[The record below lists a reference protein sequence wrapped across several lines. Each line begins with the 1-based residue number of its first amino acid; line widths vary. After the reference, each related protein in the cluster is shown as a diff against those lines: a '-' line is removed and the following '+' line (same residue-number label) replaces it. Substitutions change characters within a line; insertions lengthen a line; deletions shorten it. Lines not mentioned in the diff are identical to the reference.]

1 MTDSTATPS
10 PGPVRLNL
18 GCGPDIR
25 SGYLNLDFN
34 ENPGVAMVC
43 DIRHLPFDDSSVD
56 EVLANDVLEHFPFAE
71 TLDVLREWRRVLRV
85 DGRISLRVPN
95 LEGLVELYRTRPYGW
110 RREDAKLVDPIV
122 ERLFGGQD
130 FQGNCHYT
138 TFDRTSLWQAL
149 EQAGFF
155 VLEITDDDQDCSNIV
170 ASALARPL
178 QATDTTS
185 SSTEDEAQ
193 NAPEGSDLRV
203 TWQSPCLGISG
214 YAFAAREYITGLADL
229 GVRVSV
235 KPIWGDCRLELDE
248 RSADTQQTEVG
259 RKDGLAARVVI
270 DGETRDV
277 VIHTPVDVASA
288 RRIAELST
296 KPVGGVHVL
305 HHPPAS
311 PEGVDF
317 TAMFRRV
324 HPGMTAYVAYTTFET
339 DRVPENWVA
348 PLNQMDEVWVPC
360 RFNVDTFARAGVAKE
375 KLHVIP
381 HGFDPER
388 YRPSATQ
395 PLEYAREAGFVFL
408 SVFEW
413 TKRKGWDVLLRAYV
427 EEFDKEEDV
436 CLLIRTYQ
444 GGGVI
449 DKNRPSIKE
458 QFADYI
464 KELGRDPDRLP
475 AVQFIDEAIPDSQM
489 TRLYKTGDAFV
500 LPTRG
505 EGWGIPLCE
514 SMLMEVPVISTR
526 WGGPLEFMSDDNS
539 YLIDVK
545 RLEPV
550 SDEQVRDNAAYEGHR
565 WAEPSLA
572 HTRALMR
579 HVFEHREEAA
589 EKGRRGRLHVLAN
602 FAKARTASAIA
613 ERLSVLERRVSPVE
627 RSERPR
633 VLFQGRGRAFV
644 LPGGDTEVMVRLKVE
659 LERQG
664 IRVDFSQNNEDELR
678 DYSLVHIFNYDE
690 SQALNAAKQCK
701 PFVITPMHE
710 DTGRYLR
717 RSIETVYA
725 FKHFLA
731 DGDRGRLEARLSSI
745 AKLPQE
751 VTTHPMNF
759 GYSAADAI
767 LVSGREEARK
777 LKETFPELSPVV
789 DVPLGFTR
797 PKDAAAI
804 GPEPFAEAFGVRDFV
819 LCVGR
824 LESRKNQLM
833 LLYALRDDDV
843 PLVLVNTPTHQPE
856 YEAMCSMMKRRGRTI
871 TTGRIS
877 EEMLLSAYA
886 AAKVHALPSWYELPG
901 LVTLEAAWQGC
912 NVVASDWG
920 TIRDYLGDSILY
932 CDPGDP
938 DSVRRAVMKALQ
950 RPKTTSLRGRVDAF
964 TWRREADRVAQVYE
978 ETMLATRTKEKQER
992 LKQLSEKAE
1001 TMIHRLG
1008 QRGEALGLAESE
1020 PSRAIGLL
1028 EAVYAREDTGINV
1041 ALGTAH
1047 LMLGHL
1053 EQTEL
1058 YLTRALASNPYVNP
1072 RHYLYLCLALQRL
1085 GKPRE
1090 LVAVASQCLVVHPFL
1105 PEETRNLVREYW
1117 RNGQLAS
1124 GVSPRHAT

>member
-1 MTDSTATPS
+1 MSS
-10 PGPVRLNL
+10 PALVAPVRLNV

-25 SGYLNLDFN
+25 AGYLNLDFN
-34 ENPGVAMVC
+34 ANPGVDVVC
-43 DIRHLPFDDSSVD
+43 DVRHLPFDDASVD
-56 EVLANDVLEHFPFAE
+56 EILANDVLEHFPFAE

-85 DGRISLRVPN
+85 DGRIVLRVPN
-95 LEGLVELYRTRPYGW
+95 LEGLIELYKTRPRGW

-130 FQGNCHYT
+130 FHGNCHYT

-149 EQAGFF
+149 ERAGFF
-155 VLEITDDDQDCSNIV
+155 VLEITDDAQDCSNIV

-178 QATDTTS
+178 KATDS
-185 SSTEDEAQ
+185 ASHSGKQEGSTPPPA
-193 NAPEGSDLRV
+193 SDLRV
-203 TWQSPCLGISG
+203 TWQGPCLGISG

-235 KPIWGDCRLELDE
+235 KPIWGDCRLERLE
-248 RSADTQQTEVG
+248 RSATTQG
-259 RKDGLAARVVI
+259 GLAARVVI
-270 DGETRDV
+270 DGEMHDV
-277 VIHTPVDVASA
+277 VIHTPVDGATA
-288 RRIAELST
+288 KRIAELST
-296 KPVGGVHVL
+296 KPSGGVHVL

-317 TAMFRRV
+317 AAMFRHV
-324 HPGMTAYVAYTTFET
+324 NPGMTAYVAYTTFET

-360 RFNVDTFARAGVAKE
+360 RFNVDSFARAGVAKE
-375 KLHVIP
+375 KLQVVP

-388 YRPSATQ
+388 YRPEETL
-395 PLEYAREAGFVFL
+395 PLEYARDAGFVFL

-413 TKRKGWDVLLRAYV
+413 TKRKGWDVLVRAYV
-427 EEFDKEEDV
+427 EEFDPSEDV
-436 CLLIRTYQ
+436 CLLIRSYQ

-449 DKNRPSIKE
+449 GENRVSIKE
-458 QFADYI
+458 QFASFI
-464 KELGRDPDRLP
+464 KELGRDLDALP
-475 AVQFIDEAIPDSQM
+475 AVEFIDEAIPDAQM

-526 WGGPLEFMSDDNS
+526 WGGPLEFMNDDNS

-550 SDEQVRDNAAYEGHR
+550 PEEQVRDNAGYRGQR
-565 WAEPSLA
+565 WAEPSVA

-589 EKGRRGRLHVLAN
+589 EKGRRGRQHILSN
-602 FAKARTASAIA
+602 FTRKRVASAIA
-613 ERLSVLERRVSPVE
+613 QRLGVLAKRVTPVDATDK
-627 RSERPR
+627 PG
-633 VLFQGRGRAFV
+633 VLFQGRGKAFV

-664 IRVDFSQNNEDELR
+664 IRVDYSQDDEQDLR
-678 DYSLVHIFNYDE
+678 DYDLVHIFNYDE
-690 SQALNAAKQCK
+690 RQALNAARQRK
-701 PFVITPMHE
+701 PFVMTPMHE
-710 DTGRYLR
+710 DTGRYVR
-717 RSIETVYA
+717 RSVEAVYA

-731 DGDRGRLEARLSSI
+731 DGDQARLEARLSAI
-745 AKLPQE
+745 AKLPGE
-751 VTTHPMNF
+751 VTTYPMSF
-759 GYSAADAI
+759 GYSAAEAI
-767 LVSGREEARK
+767 LVSGGEEARV
-777 LKETFPELSPVV
+777 LKAAFSNLSPVV

-797 PKDAAAI
+797 PRDASAV
-804 GPEPFAEAFGVRDFV
+804 GPEPFVEAYGVRDFV

-833 LLYALRDDDV
+833 LLYALRNDDV
-843 PLVLVNTPTHQPE
+843 PVVLVNTPTHQPE
-856 YEAMCSMMKRRGRTI
+856 YEAMCGMMKRRGKTI

-877 EEMLLSAYA
+877 EDLLLSAYA

-920 TIRDYLGDSILY
+920 TIRDYLGEDISY

-938 DSVRRAVMKALQ
+938 VSVRRAVLEALE
-950 RPKTTSLRGRVDAF
+950 RPRTNSLRGRVESF
-964 TWRREADRVAQVYE
+964 TWQREADRVAQVYE
-978 ETMLATRTKEKQER
+978 QAVLASRTEAKQEALR
-992 LKQLSEKAE
+992 QSSERADALMRGMKQRSD
-1001 TMIHRLG
+1001 
-1008 QRGEALGLAESE
+1008 ALGLAEKQ
-1020 PSRAIGLL
+1020 PQRAIELL
-1028 EAVYAREDTGINV
+1028 EEVYVPEDTGINV

-1047 LMLGHL
+1047 LMLGRFQQA
-1053 EQTEL
+1053 EQ
-1058 YLTRALASNPYVNP
+1058 YLKRALASNPYVSP
-1072 RHYLYLCLALQRL
+1072 RHYLYLCVALQRL
-1085 GKPRE
+1085 GKARE
-1090 LVAVASQCLVVHPFL
+1090 LVAVASQCLTVHPFL
-1105 PEETRNLVREYW
+1105 PEETRNLVREYR
-1117 RNGQLAS
+1117 RNGQLA
-1124 GVSPRHAT
+1124 GAQQGRVATGSANSR